1 MVDQLPMFA
10 DVQRFMDEL
19 AISGST
25 AAPNNGTALVMEILP
40 EIRDAILNKYS
51 NEKGW
56 LNLAMEQLQTTFSG
70 GDMDTN
76 DKGLAAL
83 ADLYSGDALA
93 SLMADQDMS
102 PEDRRGRLVTCQIA
116 TYISGNELT
125 SVSKVGYD
133 VDAARPAPQTTS
145 GGMFE
150 RYKLSRSDSSSS
162 GSAQPRPVPSDG
174 SILVT
179 LCFEDGSIIEARSD
193 ALELPGQDYVWPSD
207 DVSLN
212 TDVPIDSL
220 NTKAKNSM
228 WIKIGSIE
236 ERNVIQIQMVRKQ
249 LNGDVLKGIG
259 LRPLWSAPS
268 HDTSSR
274 QEGDQVILDM
284 YELGSVFVSL
294 PMLSKGQQKL
304 FEEKMAAMPAA
315 SKTKKKTTSKTS
327 KTSKT
332 SVAVM
337 EKKNVKVDTE
347 SKNDA
352 EESKM
357 DQKKKGP
364 LIQDVTEV
372 DELD

>member
-1 MVDQLPMFA
+1 
-10 DVQRFMDEL
+10 
-19 AISGST
+19 
-25 AAPNNGTALVMEILP
+25 MEILP

-162 GSAQPRPVPSDG
+162 GSAQPRP
-174 SILVT
+174 
-179 LCFEDGSIIEARSD
+179 II
-193 ALELPGQDYVWPSD
+193 
-207 DVSLN
+207 
-212 TDVPIDSL
+212 
-220 NTKAKNSM
+220 
-228 WIKIGSIE
+228 
-236 ERNVIQIQMVRKQ
+236 
-249 LNGDVLKGIG
+249 
-259 LRPLWSAPS
+259 
-268 HDTSSR
+268 
-274 QEGDQVILDM
+274 
-284 YELGSVFVSL
+284 
-294 PMLSKGQQKL
+294 
-304 FEEKMAAMPAA
+304 
-315 SKTKKKTTSKTS
+315 
-327 KTSKT
+327 
-332 SVAVM
+332 
-337 EKKNVKVDTE
+337 
-347 SKNDA
+347 
-352 EESKM
+352 
-357 DQKKKGP
+357 KKGFFCFFCFF
-364 LIQDVTEV
+364 
-372 DELD
+372 

>member
-1 MVDQLPMFA
+1 
-10 DVQRFMDEL
+10 MDEL

-40 EIRDAILNKYS
+40 EIRDAILNKYA

-116 TYISGNELT
+116 TYIAGNELT

-162 GSAQPRPVPSDG
+162 SSPQPRPVPSDG

-274 QEGDQVILDM
+274 QEGDHVILDM

-327 KTSKT
+327 KTS
-332 SVAVM
+332 VAVM
-337 EKKNVKVDTE
+337 EKKNIKVDTE